1 MLLLHGKHGYQQR
14 RGITGR
20 MSNRLAVFGAAAL
33 IAGAGVASALI
44 APATAQAEGAIS
56 GWQCAQFAR
65 LFSGIEIFGD
75 AYTWWRQAV
84 GKYARGQS
92 PEVGAV
98 LVFKPH
104 GAMKLGHVAV
114 VSQVV
119 TDRLIQVTHANW
131 SRIDGARG
139 QVEKDVMVADV
150 SDAGDWSQ
158 VKVWNNP
165 TKDMGTTVYPTFGFV
180 YKSPA
185 QAAASA
191 TAKADAS
198 DPIARILSTVSGG
211 GDNSPR

>member
-1 MLLLHGKHGYQQR
+1 
-14 RGITGR
+14 
-20 MSNRLAVFGAAAL
+20 VF
-33 IAGAGVASALI
+33 
-44 APATAQAEGAIS
+44 APSVAQAEGAIS

-75 AYTWWRQAV
+75 AYTWWRQAM

-92 PEVGAV
+92 PEIGAV

-158 VKVWNNP
+158 VKVWYNP
-165 TKDMGTTVYPTFGFV
+165 IHDLGTTVYPTYGFI
-180 YKSPA
+180 YHGARDAYDAGRQMADSATSPA
-185 QAAASA
+185 GQ
-191 TAKADAS
+191 
-198 DPIARILSTVSGG
+198 P
-211 GDNSPR
+211 